1 MLMIGAAAVMFGG
14 MALLATSGGIENG
27 SLTPVAWLVV
37 TILGSVFAA
46 GQSVGAV
53 WTLRAFSG
61 PETGDNRGTS
71 NRQEPPQ

>member
-1 MLMIGAAAVMFGG
+1 MVGAAAVMFGG
-14 MALLATSGGIENG
+14 MAILATRGGIVNG
-27 SLTPVAWLVV
+27 LLTPGAWIAV
-37 TILGSVFAA
+37 TLLGSIFAM
-46 GQSVGAV
+46 GQSIGAV